1 MSKRDLWG
9 ERHPDC
15 PERQHLRPE
24 QDFVTN
30 NEEDNNFGSQ
40 SQLLG
45 SSSGGVGGAGKGG
58 GVRSG
63 GGGGL
68 ASTTTAAP
76 GAQGAGPVINL
87 RLEPL
92 TSASLSLGGR
102 GLTPAGSEQ
111 YLGGSNAA
119 LTGAISSAALGTTPG
134 AISSASLAANTSNS
148 TTHIHS
154 FNLCDNILFNRIIR
168 LISAFTGLNTM
179 QSSNSAV
186 VGGGGSGVTG
196 TRQSSSSTASTS
208 SSGVLMVGPNF
219 RVGKKIG
226 CGNFGELRLGEKQ
239 NVATFFFLD
248 SFDAHCNVMN

>member
-30 NEEDNNFGSQ
+30 EEDHNFGSQ

-45 SSSGGVGGAGKGG
+45 SSSGVVGGASKGG

-68 ASTTTAAP
+68 TSATTATP
-76 GAQGAGPVINL
+76 GAQAGPVINL

-148 TTHIHS
+148 T
-154 FNLCDNILFNRIIR
+154 IIS
-168 LISAFTGLNTM
+168 LHT
-179 QSSNSAV
+179 V
-186 VGGGGSGVTG
+186 
-196 TRQSSSSTASTS
+196 
-208 SSGVLMVGPNF
+208 
-219 RVGKKIG
+219 
-226 CGNFGELRLGEKQ
+226 
-239 NVATFFFLD
+239 
-248 SFDAHCNVMN
+248 

>member
-15 PERQHLRPE
+15 PERQHLRPD
-24 QDFVTN
+24 QDFANTN
-30 NEEDNNFGSQ
+30 DEDNNFGSQ

-45 SSSGGVGGAGKGG
+45 ASSSVASAGGVKG
-58 GVRSG
+58 VNNRS

-76 GAQGAGPVINL
+76 GAQVGPVINL

-92 TSASLSLGGR
+92 TSTSLSLGR

-119 LTGAISSAALGTTPG
+119 LAGAISSAALGTTPG

-148 TTHIHS
+148 T
-154 FNLCDNILFNRIIR
+154 
-168 LISAFTGLNTM
+168 
-179 QSSNSAV
+179 
-186 VGGGGSGVTG
+186 
-196 TRQSSSSTASTS
+196 
-208 SSGVLMVGPNF
+208 
-219 RVGKKIG
+219 
-226 CGNFGELRLGEKQ
+226 
-239 NVATFFFLD
+239 
-248 SFDAHCNVMN
+248 